1 MTLTVERIHQVA
13 DELSSNGNKPTL
25 AAVRTTLG
33 SGSFTTISEAMKTW
47 REENKEAQVLEQVDL
62 PSSIDE
68 RLRSLGVEVWQVAI
82 GLANDRLSK
91 ERELL
96 ETTRKS
102 MTHEVEEL
110 CGAVKTLESEQVEL
124 LSQLDELEKN
134 HRLKMQ
140 EARSKEECN
149 ANAIADLE
157 RTTQGLELSNKNLE
171 EENLKLNEQLA
182 KTAQSLKAETSELM
196 KMTVQREKF
205 KEKAETSSKELIELK
220 QTSAV
225 MKDDFAGLRGEFRA
239 ISNERDRLLQQNK
252 SVVKSNAIIELEN
265 ERLIEKYN
273 SMFPKFTL
281 STINVPNIL
290 TNSLIAKWLV

>member
-1 MTLTVERIHQVA
+1 MA
-13 DELSSNGNKPTL
+13 SSYWP
-25 AAVRTTLG
+25 
-33 SGSFTTISEAMKTW
+33 
-47 REENKEAQVLEQVDL
+47 
-62 PSSIDE
+62 
-68 RLRSLGVEVWQVAI
+68 
-82 GLANDRLSK
+82 
-91 ERELL
+91 
-96 ETTRKS
+96 
-102 MTHEVEEL
+102 
-110 CGAVKTLESEQVEL
+110 
-124 LSQLDELEKN
+124 LDELEKN

-239 ISNERDRLLQQNK
+239 ISNERDRLLQQNIR
-252 SVVKSNAIIELEN
+252 VKSNAIIELEN